1 MVICIKSEIQE
12 LSMIIY
18 VSFKLTT
25 YITRCIELLRIQKIC
40 KIYLIFQIPS
50 TTQLKLH
57 IQTIINLLLIFHKR
71 DSYLLSSFHSIYN
84 IHYLDESLEKFLQI
98 SITKSILPMNSQ
110 STINFDKEYSYDFRQ
125 ICM

>member
-25 YITRCIELLRIQKIC
+25 YITRCIELLRIQKNC

-57 IQTIINLLLIFHKR
+57 IQIIINLLLIFHKR
-71 DSYLLSSFHSIYN
+71 DTHLLTSYHSICN
-84 IHYLDESLEKFLQI
+84 KNPLLRRES
-98 SITKSILPMNSQ
+98 
-110 STINFDKEYSYDFRQ
+110 
-125 ICM
+125 